1 MPSAAAL
8 AKATLRRLAAEQ
20 REPTPAN
27 YARAWSLESGV
38 TEAAEA
44 APPPASASV
53 SVGAAQWVALFER
66 LLRGLDR
73 NGRHWTAARK
83 KDSLQRVLD
92 ANRSDVQ
99 RLHDRL
105 NHAVVRWDNDSEDL
119 AIETLAGELVERAVT
134 APVVAAGSAAS
145 AGATADLVPAAAG
158 WRAVSADFERT
169 VAIALPAD
177 DDRACALAD
186 RLAALAQRIDTE
198 GASPAV
204 AAAVGLACEE
214 ARRLLAQRHHLVDEL
229 GALARELT
237 AGLTELA
244 EDDSWARGQA
254 EAMLAR
260 LGPAEAGAT
269 LSVRSVRATQELLA
283 QTRRQQQRLKGER
296 DQARE
301 ALKSLVHSLMAELSA
316 LGGSTGRFGDQLETY
331 AETIEQSDS
340 LDGLASRVRGMVQ
353 QSREVQSEIASA
365 SERLQA
371 GQAEAV
377 QLSTRVRELESELRR
392 LSEEVS
398 IDALTQVANRR
409 GLADA
414 FGAES
419 ARHSRDGSTLAVALI
434 DIDNFKKL
442 NDSLGHSVGDQ
453 ALKSL
458 AARVRAALRPV
469 DHVARFGGE
478 EFVLLLPGT
487 QIAEAQQALTRLQRD
502 LTASLFMHDGRDVF
516 VTFSAGVT
524 AWRAGEALDPA
535 IERADEA
542 LYEAKRSGK
551 NRTCVA

>member
-8 AKATLRRLAAEQ
+8 AKATLRRLVAEQ

-27 YARAWSLESGV
+27 YARAWSLESGSS
-38 TEAAEA
+38 EPAEA
-44 APPPASASV
+44 APPPASV
-53 SVGAAQWVALFER
+53 SAAQWVALFER
-66 LLRGLDR
+66 MLRGLDR
-73 NGRHWTAARK
+73 NGRQWTAARK

-105 NHAVVRWDNDSEDL
+105 HHAVVRWDNDSDDL
-119 AIETLAGELVERAVT
+119 AIKTVAGELVEGAAT
-134 APVVAAGSAAS
+134 ASVAVAASAAS
-145 AGATADLVPAAAG
+145 AGATADLAPADAAG

-177 DDRACALAD
+177 DDRARALAD
-186 RLAALAQRIDTE
+186 RLAALAQRIDAD

-260 LGPAEAGAT
+260 LGPTEAGTA
-269 LSVRSVRATQELLA
+269 LSVRSVRATQVLLA
-283 QTRRQQQRLKGER
+283 QTRHQQQRLKGER

-340 LDGLASRVRGMVQ
+340 LDGLASLVRGMIQ

-365 SERLQA
+365 SERLQV

-487 QIAEAQQALTRLQRD
+487 EIAEAEQALTRLQRD
-502 LTASLFMHDGRDVF
+502 LTASLFMHEGRDVF

>member
-8 AKATLRRLAAEQ
+8 AKASLRRLAAEQ

-27 YARAWSLESGV
+27 YARAWSLESGSS
-38 TEAAEA
+38 EPAEA
-44 APPPASASV
+44 APPPA

-66 LLRGLDR
+66 MLRGLDR
-73 NGRHWTAARK
+73 NGRQWTAARK

-105 NHAVVRWDNDSEDL
+105 HHAVVRWDNDSDDQ
-119 AIETLAGELVERAVT
+119 AIETVAGELVEGAAT
-134 APVVAAGSAAS
+134 ASVAVAASAAS
-145 AGATADLVPAAAG
+145 AGATAGLAPADAAG

-177 DDRACALAD
+177 DDRARALAD
-186 RLAALAQRIDTE
+186 RLAALAQRIDAE

-260 LGPAEAGAT
+260 LGPAEAGTT

-340 LDGLASRVRGMVQ
+340 LDGLASLVRGMIQ

-365 SERLQA
+365 SERLQV

-419 ARHSRDGSTLAVALI
+419 ARHSRDGGTLAVALI

-487 QIAEAQQALTRLQRD
+487 EIAEAQQALTRLQRD
-502 LTASLFMHDGRDVF
+502 LTASLFMHEGRDVF

>member
-1 MPSAAAL
+1 MPSAADL
-8 AKATLRRLAAEQ
+8 AKATLRRLAAGQ

-27 YARAWSLESGV
+27 YARAWAHELGN
-38 TEAAEA
+38 TEVAEA
-44 APPPASASV
+44 AAPAAGV
-53 SVGAAQWVALFER
+53 SAAQWAALFER

-92 ANRSDVQ
+92 ANRSDAQ
-99 RLHDRL
+99 RLYDRL
-105 NHAVVRWDNDSEDL
+105 THAVVRWDTDGDGQS
-119 AIETLAGELVERAVT
+119 IETLAGDT
-134 APVVAAGSAAS
+134 A
-145 AGATADLVPAAAG
+145 ATPAAAPG
-158 WRAVSADFERT
+158 APPSALEVAPAAANLGEWRSVAADFERT
-169 VAIALPAD
+169 VAVALPTD
-177 DDRACALAD
+177 DDRARELAD
-186 RLAALAQRIDTE
+186 RLAALARRIDTE
-198 GASPAV
+198 GASATV
-204 AAAVGLACEE
+204 AAAVAKVCQE
-214 ARRLLAQRHHLVDEL
+214 AQRLLAQRHHLVDEL

-254 EAMLAR
+254 EAMRAR
-260 LGPAEAGAT
+260 LGPADSGAT
-269 LSVRSVRATQELLA
+269 LSVRSVRATQDLLA
-283 QTRRQQQRLKGER
+283 QTRHQQQRLKGER

-301 ALKSLVHSLMAELSA
+301 ALKTLVHNLMAELSA
-316 LGGSTGRFGDQLETY
+316 LGGSTGRFGDQLESY

-340 LDGLASRVRGMVQ
+340 LESLASLVRHMVQ
-353 QSREVQSEIASA
+353 ESRAVQGEIASA

-377 QLSTRVRELESELRR
+377 QLSARVRELEGELRR

-414 FGAES
+414 FATES
-419 ARHSRDGSTLAVALI
+419 ARHGRDGSTLAVALI

-478 EFVLLLPGT
+478 EFVLLLPAT
-487 QIAEAQQALTRLQRD
+487 EITAAQEALTRLQRD

-524 AWRAGEALDPA
+524 AWRTGEALEPA

-542 LYEAKRSGK
+542 LYEAKRAGK

>member
-8 AKATLRRLAAEQ
+8 AKATLRRLVAEQ

-27 YARAWSLESGV
+27 YARAWSLESGSS
-38 TEAAEA
+38 EPAEA
-44 APPPASASV
+44 APPPASV
-53 SVGAAQWVALFER
+53 SAAQWVALFER
-66 LLRGLDR
+66 MLRGLDR
-73 NGRHWTAARK
+73 NGRQWTAARK

-92 ANRSDVQ
+92 ANRSDAQ

-105 NHAVVRWDNDSEDL
+105 HHAVVRWDNDSDDL
-119 AIETLAGELVERAVT
+119 AIETVAGELVEGAATESV
-134 APVVAAGSAAS
+134 AVAASAAS
-145 AGATADLVPAAAG
+145 AGATADLAPADAAG

-177 DDRACALAD
+177 DDRARALAD
-186 RLAALAQRIDTE
+186 RLAALAQRIDAE

-260 LGPAEAGAT
+260 LGPTEAGTA
-269 LSVRSVRATQELLA
+269 LSVRSVRATQVLLA
-283 QTRRQQQRLKGER
+283 QTRHQQQRLKGER

-340 LDGLASRVRGMVQ
+340 LDGLASLVRGMIQ

-365 SERLQA
+365 SERLQV

-487 QIAEAQQALTRLQRD
+487 EIAEAEQALTRLQRD
-502 LTASLFMHDGRDVF
+502 LTASLFMHEGRDVF